1 VLAMFPDTTAF
12 YPAKVD
18 GGPNRRKPPHYALIF
33 DDDEGDDGKKVPKRL
48 VAPRFVVALS

>member
-1 VLAMFPDTTAF
+1 MFPDTTAF